1 MGFPS
6 GLIAPRDYADVKLRD
21 RDMAMPKEKDANWE
35 LTAALEVLDRARCEL
50 IDRDAPAPIEA
61 DVSER
66 RYARA
71 KLLVQRI
78 RRSLARAGSRT
89 REPRQ

>member
-1 MGFPS
+1 
-6 GLIAPRDYADVKLRD
+6 
-21 RDMAMPKEKDANWE
+21 MPKEKDSNWE
-35 LTAALEVLDRARCEL
+35 LSAALDVLDNARRDL
-50 IDRDAPAPIEA
+50 IDRDDPAPIES
-61 DVSER
+61 DSSER

-78 RRSLARAGSRT
+78 RRSLARA